1 MWWIPVLQA
10 IGMNAAKNVVTGQD
24 PLKGAVEAG
33 VTGGVLGGF
42 SPASSGAEVSG
53 VGSST
58 GGVAG
63 VGTAPSAAGANGGIS
78 SAIPGSLES
87 EGLLKFNSATGTYLN
102 PSQYVGESIGMP
114 TFIGG
119 QGLLSNA
126 ADEANSMFGN
136 LTPENLSGVA
146 SLLGEQ
152 QDTGQYRQMAGTGGG
167 VKQGSGQ
174 GLSVQMPQAK
184 IFKRRKV

>member
-1 MWWIPVLQA
+1 MAWWIPVLQA
-10 IGMNAAKNVVTGQD
+10 IGMNILTGQD
-24 PLKGAVEAG
+24 PLKGSIEAGITGG
-33 VTGGVLGGF
+33 VTGGIGGTATGTTDGLLGNTIPGA
-42 SPASSGAEVSG
+42 STASSV
-53 VGSST
+53 
-58 GGVAG
+58 
-63 VGTAPSAAGANGGIS
+63 
-78 SAIPGSLES
+78 IPGSLES
-87 EGLLKFNSATGTYLN
+87 EGLLQFNSATGNYLN

-114 TFIGG
+114 TFTGG

-126 ADEANSMFGN
+126 TDELGSMFGN
-136 LTPENLSGVA
+136 LTPENLTGVA

-152 QDTGQYRQMAGTGGG
+152 QDTSQYRQMAGTGGG

>member
-1 MWWIPVLQA
+1 MAWWMPVLA
-10 IGMNAAKNVVTGQD
+10 ALGVNAGKNILTGQD
-24 PLKGAVEAG
+24 PLKNAAQAG
-33 VTGGVLGGF
+33 ITGGITGGLLNNTI
-42 SPASSGAEVSG
+42 PGAEVASSGATEV
-53 VGSST
+53 
-58 GGVAG
+58 A
-63 VGTAPSAAGANGGIS
+63 
-78 SAIPGSLES
+78 SAIPGSIES
-87 EGLLKFNSATGTYLN
+87 AGMTNVGGTFYN
-102 PSQYVGESIGMP
+102 PDYFVGESIGMP
-114 TFIGG
+114 TFTGG

-126 ADEANSMFGN
+126 ADEVGSMFGN

-152 QDTGQYRQMAGTGGG
+152 QDTSQYRQMAGTGGG

>member
-1 MWWIPVLQA
+1 MAWWMPVLA
-10 IGMNAAKNVVTGQD
+10 ALGVNAGKNILTGQD
-24 PLKGAVEAG
+24 PLKNAAQAG
-33 VTGGVLGGF
+33 ITGGITGGLLNNTI
-42 SPASSGAEVSG
+42 PGAEVSG
-53 VGSST
+53 A
-58 GGVAG
+58 GGVTSDTTNALF
-63 VGTAPSAAGANGGIS
+63 NN
-78 SAIPGSLES
+78 AIPGSLES
-87 EGLLKFNSATGTYLN
+87 EGLLQFNQATGTYLD

-114 TFIGG
+114 TFTGG

-126 ADEANSMFGN
+126 ADEVGSMFGN

>member
-10 IGMNAAKNVVTGQD
+10 IGMNAAKNIATGQD
-24 PLKGAVEAG
+24 PLKGGIEAGITGG
-33 VTGGVLGGF
+33 VTGGIGGTT
-42 SPASSGAEVSG
+42 SGT
-53 VGSST
+53 T
-58 GGVAG
+58 GGLLDNTIPGAG
-63 VGTAPSAAGANGGIS
+63 VS
-78 SAIPGSLES
+78 SIVPGSIES
-87 EGLLKFNSATGTYLN
+87 AGMTNVGGTFYN
-102 PSQYVGESIGMP
+102 PDYFVGESIGMP
-114 TFIGG
+114 TFTGG

-126 ADEANSMFGN
+126 ADEVGSMFGN
-136 LTPENLSGVA
+136 FTPENLTGVA

-152 QDTGQYRQMAGTGGG
+152 QDTSQYRQMAGTGGG

>member
-1 MWWIPVLQA
+1 MAWWMPVLA
-10 IGMNAAKNVVTGQD
+10 ALGVNAGKNILTGQD
-24 PLKGAVEAG
+24 PLANAAKAG
-33 VTGGVLGGF
+33 LVGGISGGLLNNTI
-42 SPASSGAEVSG
+42 PGAEVASG
-53 VGSST
+53 AT
-58 GGVAG
+58 DVA
-63 VGTAPSAAGANGGIS
+63 
-78 SAIPGSLES
+78 SAIPGSIES
-87 EGLLKFNSATGTYLN
+87 AGMTNVGGTFYN
-102 PSQYVGESIGMP
+102 PDYFVGESLGIP
-114 TFIGG
+114 TYTGG
-119 QGLLSNA
+119 QGLLSNV
-126 ADEANSMFGN
+126 ADDVGSMFGN

>member
-1 MWWIPVLQA
+1 MPVLA
-10 IGMNAAKNVVTGQD
+10 ALGVNAGKNILTGQD
-24 PLKGAVEAG
+24 PLKGSIEAGITGG
-33 VTGGVLGGF
+33 VTGGLLNNTI
-42 SPASSGAEVSG
+42 PGAEVSG
-53 VGSST
+53 
-58 GGVAG
+58 A
-63 VGTAPSAAGANGGIS
+63 GGITGDTTNALLNN
-78 SAIPGSLES
+78 AIPGSLES
-87 EGLLKFNSATGTYLN
+87 EGLLKTIGDGSTFYNQDYFANVLGN
-102 PSQYVGESIGMP
+102 PIYKGGE
-114 TFIGG
+114 
-119 QGLLSNA
+119 GLLSNFA
-126 ADEANSMFGN
+126 GDIGANLSN